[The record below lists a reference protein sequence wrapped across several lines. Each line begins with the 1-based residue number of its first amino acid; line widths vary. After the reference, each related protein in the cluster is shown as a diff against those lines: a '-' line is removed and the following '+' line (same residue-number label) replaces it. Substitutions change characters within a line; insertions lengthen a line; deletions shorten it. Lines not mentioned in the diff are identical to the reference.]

1 MSCVIIFYTD
11 ITCSHITDIIV
22 STVLIKT
29 VTRVTISQSCT
40 LKSTCIQTPPV
51 MSSDIF
57 TSGGPWVAGG
67 IIVGVV
73 NGVHIM
79 VIIWGLI
86 TVIRKRRRNAN
97 MKKNDER

>member
-1 MSCVIIFYTD
+1 
-11 ITCSHITDIIV
+11 
-22 STVLIKT
+22 
-29 VTRVTISQSCT
+29 
-40 LKSTCIQTPPV
+40 

-73 NGVHIM
+73 NGVLVM
-79 VIIWGLI
+79 VMIWGLV